1 MNTLT
6 KLQVVAGL
14 TAVIALPMIY
24 YGLHN
29 GSAALPWTG
38 IALFLMAMMVTPTVR
53 ILPSAWING
62 EECSDV

>member
-24 YGLHN
+24 LGLHN
-29 GSAALPWTG
+29 GNATLPWLG
-38 IALFLMAMMVTPTVR
+38 ITLFLMAMLVPPTAR
-53 ILPSAWING
+53 ILPAAWING
-62 EECSDV
+62 EEYADV